1 MCEICHPRECD
12 WLKGFFCLRIICGCL
27 KADIT
32 QRSASFIWDAN
43 ADELIMSRHGVGGMH
58 EKPILDHCSVLID
71 NNCVCEST
79 RSSGYASSNKQ
90 TNHKTIF
97 SFPKNFSI
105 LWKHIG
111 IKSYQIKFN
120 EMPILRFIS
129 IFHSIK
135 IQIFDEYNWV
145 WVMGRMGRHVLFSA
159 SRRCKHSTCTA
170 FMILILFIL
179 FRWAFKHWMC
189 HVHLVWVS
197 KSESRDVVKHNG
209 QTVVR
214 HCWQSNWTAFFW
226 VEFHKIRDLLS
237 VVQLDTCFVY

>member
-12 WLKGFFCLRIICGCL
+12 WLQGFFCLRIICGCL

-105 LWKHIG
+105 LWKHTRNWN
-111 IKSYQIKFN
+111 KELSNQIQWN
-120 EMPILRFIS
+120 
-129 IFHSIK
+129 
-135 IQIFDEYNWV
+135 
-145 WVMGRMGRHVLFSA
+145 A
-159 SRRCKHSTCTA
+159 HSTLH
-170 FMILILFIL
+170 FHFSFHQNSDIWWIQLSLSDG
-179 FRWAFKHWMC
+179 K
-189 HVHLVWVS
+189 
-197 KSESRDVVKHNG
+197 NG
-209 QTVVR
+209 KTR
-214 HCWQSNWTAFFW
+214 
-226 VEFHKIRDLLS
+226 
-237 VVQLDTCFVY
+237 FV